1 MMVAFLL
8 LLFVGV
14 IPTLAQAESQI
25 LIGYSGEYRFI
36 NIYGQSNG
44 VPSYKGYVHTPEIQY
59 AIANKRNSVRLY
71 GNYGFGTLP
80 NTANSNGGT
89 VSETFKYRVWG
100 MGLGFYREGFWF
112 RAGLN
117 YHNSIDVVGGA
128 AAKEITFRGPGL
140 EFGTGFKIRL
150 GSLTELVGGL
160 RLQLSK
166 FSRES
171 SPYFR
176 GRRDY
181 VSYAGFMGLNFIIP
195 SNGIEIR
202 N

>member
-1 MMVAFLL
+1 MIWMLL
-8 LLFVGV
+8 ATCAALF
-14 IPTLAQAESQI
+14 PTLAQAESQI
-25 LIGYSGEYRFI
+25 LVGYSGEYRFI
-36 NIYGQSNG
+36 NIYGQSSG

-59 AIANKRNSVRLY
+59 AIANKRNSIRLY

-80 NTANSNGGT
+80 NTANSSGGT

-100 MGLGFYREGFWF
+100 TGLGLYREGFWF
-112 RAGLN
+112 RAGIN
-117 YHNSIDVVGGA
+117 YHNSIDVVGGSA
-128 AAKEITFRGPGL
+128 GKEITFRGPGL

-166 FSRES
+166 FSSES